1 MDISVPVNFLVNV
14 RFDIDESLSADT
26 IQSLKDKIAEL
37 VYDRLTGDLDDL
49 VENITEETG
58 WLIEGLSASAE

>member
-14 RFDIDESLSADT
+14 RFDVDESLSADT

>member
-1 MDISVPVNFLVNV
+1 MDISVPVNFLFNV
-14 RFDIDESLSADT
+14 RFDIDETLSEEA
-26 IQSLKDKIAEL
+26 IQYVKDKIAEL